1 MRVIHPR
8 CRDAAG
14 RQFRLCGGHG
24 GVRVLEGWNDDQTDI
39 ATNRVKLNGARATR
53 GGYEAA
59 GES

>member
-1 MRVIHPR
+1 MLPVDNSGCVEGI
-8 CRDAAG
+8 
-14 RQFRLCGGHG
+14 G

-39 ATNRVKLNGARATR
+39 ATDRVKLNGARATR

>member
-1 MRVIHPR
+1 
-8 CRDAAG
+8 
-14 RQFRLCGGHG
+14 
-24 GVRVLEGWNDDQTDI
+24 VRVLEGWNDDQTDI